1 MTKKPKITKKTVNT
15 ETDKNI
21 GKQLKLTKTTVNTVT
36 GKK

>member
-1 MTKKPKITKKTVNT
+1 MTKKTKITKKTVNT

>member
-1 MTKKPKITKKTVNT
+1 MTKKPKNTKKTVNT

-21 GKQLKLTKTTVNTVT
+21 GKLPKLTKTTVNTKA